1 MMDKWEASDDELIEY
16 FDNMC
21 DVLNTKK
28 IMFDEW
34 EVFYKRIK
42 DVIVK
47 DIVKD
52 KYIEYLDTLIYTF
65 VYCEDYRDQRLYR
78 REKKIL
84 RSFLVCLKN
93 S

>member
-1 MMDKWEASDDELIEY
+1 MDKWEASDDELIEY

-65 VYCEDYRDQRLYR
+65 VYCEDYGDQRLYR

-84 RSFLVCLKN
+84 KSFLVCLKN